1 MEYSDIKDLI
11 ATVVDTDIMAFE
23 LNYKDIDIKIDRNKY
38 TTKFVNGNINGNGV
52 ETLGDNSLEN
62 SVDSNVAKTGKA
74 IHEKPEFDL
83 DRIAINTS
91 KKPTKEGNA
100 VTSPIVGTFYSSNSP
115 TTSPF
120 VEVGTKVKKGDVLFI
135 VEAMK
140 VINEIVS
147 DYDGEVLE
155 ILAKDGELIEFAQPI
170 VIIG

>member
-11 ATVVDTDIMAFE
+11 STVVDTDIMCFE
-23 LNYKDIDIKIDRNKY
+23 LNYKEVDIKIDRNKY
-38 TTKFVNGNINGNGV
+38 TSKNVNTLANSANDVNVEANTNNSDVSANNNSQDDTTVNALNNI
-52 ETLGDNSLEN
+52 TID
-62 SVDSNVAKTGKA
+62 
-74 IHEKPEFDL
+74 
-83 DRIAINTS
+83 TS
-91 KKPTKEGNA
+91 TKPTKVGNE
-100 VTSPIVGTFYSSNSP
+100 VTSPIVGTFYASSSP
-115 TTSPF
+115 TTAPF